1 MCAYLYIHAQTHTHT
16 RTHRYTHAQ
25 SHTHTRVC
33 THAYPHMPNS
43 VLSHNRTCRIH
54 THVYTHIPQG
64 SNRLNRISQGRKPLR
79 TQVVRQSLWTLK
91 MDPQRE
97 GSGSPHT
104 PLPPFIPVLAKL
116 ATSIFHLHFL
126 PPPPL
131 DPTPS
136 TPAFAISQ
144 VLGGVGLDTVLKSY
158 REDSSD

>member
-1 MCAYLYIHAQTHTHT
+1 
-16 RTHRYTHAQ
+16 
-25 SHTHTRVC
+25 
-33 THAYPHMPNS
+33 
-43 VLSHNRTCRIH
+43 
-54 THVYTHIPQG
+54 
-64 SNRLNRISQGRKPLR
+64 
-79 TQVVRQSLWTLK
+79 